1 MHKPLYFIVD
11 KTYVYTSKLNFLFIP
26 RLLLLVAYLLHNLLK
41 DLELIP
47 SIPFWIWGD
56 EISPSGTILVWLHSS

>member
-1 MHKPLYFIVD
+1 MNKPLYFIVD

-47 SIPFWIWGD
+47 SIPF
-56 EISPSGTILVWLHSS
+56 